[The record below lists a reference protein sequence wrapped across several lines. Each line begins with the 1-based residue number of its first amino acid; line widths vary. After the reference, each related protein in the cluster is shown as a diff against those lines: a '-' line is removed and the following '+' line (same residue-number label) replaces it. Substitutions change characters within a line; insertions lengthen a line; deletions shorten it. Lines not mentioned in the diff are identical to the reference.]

1 MIYCYRD
8 ADGNPVE
15 IAMTMSE
22 MAARQRKD
30 GTIEHDGKI
39 LVRDYGLEAS
49 GKAVFAGPDGPGFR
63 RAWPMAS
70 DALAVH
76 PDQVAEFSEDSRK
89 RGVPTDFAPD
99 GRCIL
104 TSKAHKDRYMRA
116 YGYHDKN

>member
-8 ADGNPVE
+8 EYGHPVE
-15 IAMTMSE
+15 IAMTVAE
-22 MAARQRKD
+22 MERRERPD
-30 GTIEHDGKI
+30 GTLEHEGRT
-39 LVRDYGLEAS
+39 L
-49 GKAVFAGPDGPGFR
+49 R
-63 RAWPMAS
+63 RAQDLEWSGVAVPASKGWPMSS